1 MSSSFMQKEGVLTA
15 VKEVMLCKRKETMSQ
30 SFEDKAVIKTEVAER
45 KEVEFILKCMP
56 LIN

>member
-1 MSSSFMQKEGVLTA
+1 MQKEGVLTA